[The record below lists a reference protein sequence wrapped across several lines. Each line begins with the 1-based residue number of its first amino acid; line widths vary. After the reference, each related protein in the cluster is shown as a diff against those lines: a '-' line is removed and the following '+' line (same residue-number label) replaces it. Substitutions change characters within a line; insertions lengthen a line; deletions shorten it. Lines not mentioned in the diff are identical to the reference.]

1 MRMKIWLA
9 ILVLGVASQALCA
22 QERVQ
27 EVPQETPREQV
38 ETPAAGANAGAD
50 VTKSAEPMP
59 TSRPATTRP
68 AATQPAATQPAAT
81 QPAATQPAATQP
93 AATQPAATRPEA
105 AAVTGQV
112 LADRVR
118 KLIREPEPTARRDA
132 VQRQLVELTDNA
144 SQLYQ
149 NATEPPIRLSA
160 LSVQMQALYTQ
171 IVEDPRNEHVDRLLS
186 QLRAAA
192 RRTKSLDQPD
202 ADAVGDF
209 WLMTSELL
217 DLNRMKL
224 SIDER
229 RAQSAELMNEY
240 ITDHPEAEPTADVK
254 AALADLNKARGIV
267 EPSVESITPV
277 PTTQPKATTQPAVTD

>member
-1 MRMKIWLA
+1 MRMKIWLT
-9 ILVLGVASQALCA
+9 IMVLGVASQALCA

-50 VTKSAEPMP
+50 VTRSAEPMP
-59 TSRPATTRP
+59 TTQPATTQPSTTQPSTTQPATRP
-68 AATQPAATQPAAT
+68 AAATQPA
-81 QPAATQPAATQP
+81 
-93 AATQPAATRPEA
+93 A

-132 VQRQLVELTDNA
+132 VRQQLVELTDHA

-149 NATEPPIRLSA
+149 NSTEPPVRLSA

-171 IVEDPRNEHVDRLLS
+171 IVEDPRNEHVERLLS

-192 RRTKSLDQPD
+192 RRAKSLDQPD

-209 WLMTSELL
+209 WLMMAELL
-217 DLNRMKL
+217 DLNRMNL
-224 SIDER
+224 NVDDR
-229 RAQSAELMNEY
+229 RAQAAELMNRY
-240 ITDHPEAEPTADVK
+240 IKNHPDAAPTVDVR
-254 AALADLNKARGIV
+254 AALGELRLAMVGRLKQINGEIEALIERDTGEYPPASPPPL
-267 EPSVESITPV
+267 
-277 PTTQPKATTQPAVTD
+277 PTTRPSDGRSTP